1 VLENFSCRHNRFGNT
16 SENVA
21 SETNIQ
27 NNFFNDGIASL
38 FCPTGIMG
46 KELQLVRN
54 YLDQRDFVA
63 IGEIGID
70 LYWDKSTGY
79 SGQSF

>member
-1 VLENFSCRHNRFGNT
+1 
-16 SENVA
+16 
-21 SETNIQ
+21 
-27 NNFFNDGIASL
+27 
-38 FCPTGIMG
+38 MG